1 MNKRSSKIIIQIFTC
16 VIVGVLVLSPVAQAQ
31 VSAGTK
37 VPVADDGVQR
47 ALVGSSSGLLDSIGL
62 GRAVEVFNQGLK
74 QASDLTCKAK
84 KVTDILET
92 VEDINKWSF
101 GGLKFISGDAGESNM
116 ILSKIGT
123 LTTHL
128 RTCLEPSITS
138 TKALN
143 PPSIKQMQE
152 KQTVL
157 DLLSKEKAS
166 VEQRLEQLNHQ
177 YRLATQNFWKSV
189 TISILL
195 KTTKVVSQ
203 RLVNTITSKYKIND
217 VLKYADAIASNVYTA
232 QLIQDRAVDGQEQ
245 LILRSIITN
254 PLLRSKVDSAIYQR
268 AADALELNG
277 STFTASSIS
286 ADDPDFY
293 LKLGKFGDP
302 QTNPAFMKT
311 VYENRASEIN
321 SVSLSSAQNEI
332 LLGSGLK
339 APRNCSG
346 NVNEQKAIDQKW
358 AQTSDQLK
366 NRLDLLND
374 LKNAYSTR
382 SQFTNDRETQRLQDD
397 LKKAEA
403 DYVKA
408 SQQLKAMPTSY
419 KSPVLKI
426 CEAIASPAELVN
438 KGVDKAFGAFTN
450 SMSDYNDNNLP
461 FFMSWISDIGAN
473 IANNL
478 IFGGDLKASL
488 LSESS
493 NLAQAVNYGLSF
505 VDAQSAR
512 KNLENGINFGY
523 EPGNGKD
530 EYILSW
536 EMVNVDR
543 ADYVTIN
550 GDGIS
555 DVKRDSAGRV
565 ITETTRIGNA
575 TVTVAAVNKLAKD
588 GSVAIKTSRGGEYSL
603 KVYDKNNVLLTNR
616 ASITIT
622 PQSTQASASTGTNGT
637 GGGSSGG
644 TGGSASGGSGV
655 VCGGNYASLTA
666 CMADT
671 GDQAYCNNLC
681 GQVRGASINLSEHP
695 RGDRTESLR

>member
-1 MNKRSSKIIIQIFTC
+1 MLKVQKQKNTLLKSIAS
-16 VIVGVLVLSPVAQAQ
+16 VILAILVLQPTMALAQLES
-31 VSAGTK
+31 VPISHPGLGSGGIIGSSAALASKTALEAIVTSNEVCQKAEETYDGGNK
-37 VPVADDGVQR
+37 VKGIAYGGLSLIGGSQTEVADLEAYKVALDRFIECREGVRTSLKAVVVSNLYDGQ
-47 ALVGSSSGLLDSIGL
+47 
-62 GRAVEVFNQGLK
+62 
-74 QASDLTCKAK
+74 
-84 KVTDILET
+84 
-92 VEDINKWSF
+92 
-101 GGLKFISGDAGESNM
+101 
-116 ILSKIGT
+116 
-123 LTTHL
+123 
-128 RTCLEPSITS
+128 
-138 TKALN
+138 TK
-143 PPSIKQMQE
+143 
-152 KQTVL
+152 
-157 DLLSKEKAS
+157 
-166 VEQRLEQLNHQ
+166 QRLSDEINLVIQNLKKRRDDIETQ
-177 YRLATQNFWKSV
+177 AKIAKRGLWKGILAAML
-189 TISILL
+189 I
-195 KTTKVVSQ
+195 KTTKTVAQ

-358 AQTSDQLK
+358 AQTNDQLK
-366 NRLDLLND
+366 NRLDLYND
-374 LKNAYSTR
+374 LKNAYATKYDKLS
-382 SQFTNDRETQRLQDD
+382 SSEQKKLSDD
-397 LKKAEA
+397 LKKAEN
-403 DYVKA
+403 DYITA
-408 SQQLKAMPTSY
+408 SRQLKAMPTSY

-438 KGVDKAFGAFTN
+438 KGIDKSFSAFSKG
-450 SMSDYNDNNLP
+450 MSDYNDNNLP
-461 FFMSWISDIGAN
+461 FFMTWVSDIGAN

-478 IFGGDLKASL
+478 IFGGDVKSAF

-536 EMVNVDR
+536 EMVSVER

-575 TVTVAAVNKLAKD
+575 TVTVPAVNKLAKD

-644 TGGSASGGSGV
+644 TGGSASGGSGT

-681 GQVRGASINLSEHP
+681 GQVRGASINVMSESF
-695 RGDRTESLR
+695 RGTPEKLR